1 LTIESIGATLCSKFI
16 DILGD
21 CAIIVNYTTK
31 YTKINSGYIRQIV
44 EWSEVV
50 TDGDDLET
58 FRAML

>member
-1 LTIESIGATLCSKFI
+1 MYKSI

-31 YTKINSGYIRQIV
+31 YTKINSGYIGQPV
-44 EWSEVV
+44 EWPEVV

-58 FRAML
+58 CQAMLRDVLNEVY